1 MESPTIDLI
10 RTKQRKISQF
20 KTLVFKNKTASLENT
35 NASMSISQNP
45 EKININPIY
54 ILKEIFKNS
63 NYKIIPKP
71 AQSQPHTKKNLL
83 FKQNY
88 STLHRFS
95 LHLYK
100 VIKVLLPPGKSKAS
114 IHHQFTISRVRKEP
128 NTRPRA
134 EALCGRAPCSQNTI

>member
-1 MESPTIDLI
+1 MHKLILLMESLTIDQI
-10 RTKQRKISQF
+10 RTNQRKISKF
-20 KTLVFKNKTASLENT
+20 KTLVFKNKAASLENT
-35 NASMSISQNP
+35 NASISTSQSP
-45 EKININPIY
+45 EKINVNPIN

-71 AQSQPHTKKNLL
+71 TQSQTTKKNLL

-100 VIKVLLPPGKSKAS
+100 VIKVYLSLGKDEAS
-114 IHHQFTISRVRKEP
+114 IP
-128 NTRPRA
+128 N
-134 EALCGRAPCSQNTI
+134 